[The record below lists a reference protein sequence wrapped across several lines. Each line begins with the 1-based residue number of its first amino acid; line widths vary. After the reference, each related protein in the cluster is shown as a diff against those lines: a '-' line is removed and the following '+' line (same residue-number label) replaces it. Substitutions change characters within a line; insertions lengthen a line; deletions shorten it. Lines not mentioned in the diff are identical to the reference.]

1 MHKELMSKAIRAAA
15 SARTLLAV
23 GDADGASNRAYYAMF
38 DAARAA
44 LWVSGVN
51 AGKTHRGI
59 LNAFHE
65 QLIKTEKLPVEMGR
79 LLKRAETFRY
89 IADYEGDTIDLL
101 DAKDMV
107 DCAENFVSVLMAQ
120 FMPD

>member
-79 LLKRAETFRY
+79 LLSILVLALRHQRESGFKTPTHTPPSPARGLKT
-89 IADYEGDTIDLL
+89 
-101 DAKDMV
+101 
-107 DCAENFVSVLMAQ
+107 SV
-120 FMPD
+120 P